1 MRNRPNN
8 YRLGFRASTAQ
19 LARPHMQRAPS
30 VYRTHLHAE
39 TFCAPGVKE
48 MNNDEKGRLRERTK
62 AFALRTVRLYSAL
75 PKTTEA
81 QVLGKQL
88 LRSGTSV
95 GAHYREASHARS
107 QAEFVSKM
115 EVSLQELDETA
126 YWIELLVEAGILTEA
141 RLASLQQEA
150 SELMAMI
157 ASSIITAKSRKLD
170 R

>member
-1 MRNRPNN
+1 
-8 YRLGFRASTAQ
+8 
-19 LARPHMQRAPS
+19 
-30 VYRTHLHAE
+30 
-39 TFCAPGVKE
+39 